1 MSSLTFDTHKLIL
14 RLKRAGFPVEQAEA
28 VSDVLKDA
36 ISEMAPVTRD
46 YLDARLEA
54 QKADIIKWLA
64 GLLLAQAGL
73 VAALVMLPLKFE

>member
-1 MSSLTFDTHKLIL
+1 MSSLAFDTHKLIV
-14 RLKRAGFPVEQAEA
+14 RLQKAGFPDEQAEA
-28 VSDVLKDA
+28 VSEVLKDA

-73 VAALVMLPLKFE
+73 VAALVKML